1 MFISSNL
8 ALYPVLGNMLIFQPQ
23 LYIHLVSE
31 ITIDLVIGQVVASD
45 DLDYKFNTINS
56 NKDGYR
62 NQS

>member
-8 ALYPVLGNMLIFQPQ
+8 ALYPVLENMLIIQPQ

-31 ITIDLVIGQVVASD
+31 ITVDLLIGQVLASD
-45 DLDYKFNTINS
+45 DLDYQFNNINS
-56 NKDGYR
+56 NKDCYR